1 MMLARLFSR
10 SDDRHAAR
18 KLYLGVVAQARDP
31 VFYAEMGVPD
41 TVDGR
46 FDMIALHAWLVM
58 RRLKSESGAA
68 ARVSQALF
76 DCLFDDMDRSLR
88 ESGAGDLGVGR
99 RVKTMAKAFYGRL
112 AAYDEGLAGDDDDV
126 LAAALGRNL
135 YRGADP
141 GAARLA
147 AVAGYIR
154 REAAALEAQD
164 LEDLLGGR
172 LTFGPPPTAAA
183 DRLGAV

>member
-1 MMLARLFSR
+1 MVLASLFSR
-10 SDDRHAAR
+10 SDDRQAAR

-31 VFYAEMGVPD
+31 VFYAELGVPD

-58 RRLKSESGAA
+58 RRLKPESAAA

-76 DCLFDDMDRSLR
+76 DVLFDDMDRSLR
-88 ESGAGDLGVGR
+88 ETGAGDLGVGR
-99 RVKTMAKAFYGRL
+99 RVKTMAKAFYGRI
-112 AAYDEGLAGDDDDV
+112 AAYDEGLAGDEDA

-154 REAAALEAQD
+154 CEAAALEAQD

-172 LTFGPPPTAAA
+172 VRFGSPPAAA
-183 DRLGAV
+183 AERPGAI

>member
-1 MMLARLFSR
+1 MVLAGLFSR
-10 SDDRHAAR
+10 SDDRQAAG

-58 RRLKSESGAA
+58 RRLKPESGAA
-68 ARVSQALF
+68 ARLSQALF
-76 DCLFDDMDRSLR
+76 DVLFDDMDRSLR

-99 RVKTMAKAFYGRL
+99 RVKTMAKAFYGRV
-112 AAYDEGLAGDDDDV
+112 AAYDEGLAGSDDV

-154 REAAALEAQD
+154 CEAAALEAQH

-172 LTFGPPPTAAA
+172 VTFGPPPAAAA
-183 DRLGAV
+183 DRSGAV

>member
-1 MMLARLFSR
+1 MVLARLFSR

-31 VFYAEMGVPD
+31 VFYAGMGVPD

-58 RRLKSESGAA
+58 RRLKRESGAA

-76 DCLFDDMDRSLR
+76 DILFDDMDRSLR
-88 ESGAGDLGVGR
+88 ELGAGDLGVGR

-112 AAYDEGLAGDDDDV
+112 SAYDEGLAGNDDT

-135 YRGADP
+135 YRGAGP
-141 GAARLA
+141 GAAGLA

-154 REAAALEAQD
+154 RAAAALETQD
-164 LEDLLGGR
+164 VNELLAGR
-172 LTFGPPPTAAA
+172 VTFGPPPPAAA

>member
-1 MMLARLFSR
+1 VLASLFSR
-10 SDDRHAAR
+10 SDDRQAAR

-31 VFYAEMGVPD
+31 VFYAKMGVPD

-58 RRLKSESGAA
+58 RRLKPESAA

-76 DCLFDDMDRSLR
+76 DVLFDDMDRSLR

-99 RVKTMAKAFYGRL
+99 RVKTMAKAFYGRI
-112 AAYDEGLAGDDDDV
+112 AAYDEGLAGDEDA
-126 LAAALGRNL
+126 LAAAVGRNL

-154 REAAALEAQD
+154 CEAAALEAQD

-172 LTFGPPPTAAA
+172 VTFGPPPAAAA
-183 DRLGAV
+183 DRPGAI

>member
-1 MMLARLFSR
+1 MVLARLFSR
-10 SDDRHAAR
+10 SDDHHAAR
-18 KLYLGVVAQARDP
+18 KLYIGVVAQARDP

-46 FDMIALHAWLVM
+46 FDMIALHTWLVM
-58 RRLKSESGAA
+58 RRLKPESDAA

-76 DCLFDDMDRSLR
+76 DVLFDDMDRSLR

-99 RVKTMAKAFYGRL
+99 RVKTMAKAFYGRI
-112 AAYDEGLAGDDDDV
+112 AAYDEGLASDDDV

-141 GAARLA
+141 GAARIA
-147 AVAGYIR
+147 AIAGYVR
-154 REAAALEAQD
+154 RETAALDGQD
-164 LEDLLGGR
+164 LADLLTGR
-172 LTFGPPPTAAA
+172 VRFGAPPTAALA
-183 DRLGAV
+183 GS

>member
-1 MMLARLFSR
+1 MMLARLSSR
-10 SDDRHAAR
+10 SDHRQAAR
-18 KLYLGVVAQARDP
+18 KLYLGVVAQARDS

-58 RRLKSESGAA
+58 RRLKSESAA

-76 DCLFDDMDRSLR
+76 DSLFDDMDRSLR

-112 AAYDEGLAGDDDDV
+112 AAYDEGLAGDDDV

-154 REAAALEAQD
+154 SEAAALEAQD

-172 LTFGPPPTAAA
+172 VRFGPPPAAAA